1 MISGLWS
8 KKWFRVALILL
19 LLFALI
25 PLPKDALKYS
35 HSLYSKE
42 NVLLSARVSEDGQW
56 CLPLTEK
63 LPAHF
68 QNCIIEYED
77 AWFYFHPGVNP
88 LSLLK
93 AFIGYVRS
101 GKVKRGGSTIPM
113 QVMRIRFK
121 NSKRNILNKAL
132 ESVCAVKYS
141 LLRSK
146 SKVLMDWAQIAPF
159 GGNTIGAKSAA
170 LRYFGRDLN
179 NLSWGEY
186 ALLAV
191 MPNSPT
197 SANLKK
203 NRPKLLK
210 KRNFLLKK
218 LCSKGYFPKED
229 LWVYLEEE
237 LPETLKQIP
246 DTAPFLLD
254 FFIKKHPDQF
264 VFKST
269 CPAGLQNEI
278 VDIAEKE
285 IQFLQHDDIKNI
297 AAIVMDVEKNELLS
311 YVGNTRIN
319 QLKNRNFVDV
329 AQAPRSYGSLLKPF
343 LYGYAIDRGFILP
356 GELLYDI
363 PTAIGD
369 FTPKNFDEK
378 FRGAVRAD
386 ETILQSLNVPAVR
399 LLNQIGLSGFYE
411 FISRLHPAYLD
422 KGVDHYGLS
431 LILGGGETTLWEMSR
446 LYKGLAQNYLGQSYP
461 YRPVQYMVDRKE
473 ETEKVSVEFS
483 ASAITSLVSVMADI
497 HRPRE
502 DRFWFKFENEKK
514 IAWKTG
520 TSYGH
525 RDAWSIGFNG
535 KYVVAVW
542 IGNENGEGRHDL
554 TGISKAAPFMFQIF
568 NALPENKW
576 FATPPRWNKKQYIQV
591 CRESGKLAGTLC
603 KHKDKVFVEKESY
616 QWQQCK
622 MHTEVLINKKGF
634 LTSPQ
639 CAGEGDRKDTLFT
652 LPPEVEYYFRES
664 NLFFKGMPPS
674 DPDCEA
680 GIPSLSIIYP
690 QENVKIFIPRN
701 SESGVS
707 SILAKA
713 HHTSQEAVLYWYLDD
728 KYLKTSPSGEKNR
741 VCAIQPLPGKHRLS
755 VIDNKGFRSEVSF
768 EVLEK
773 E

>member
-1 MISGLWS
+1 MIRGLWS
-8 KKWFRVALILL
+8 KKWFRITLILFI
-19 LLFALI
+19 LFVLI
-25 PLPKDALKYS
+25 PVPKDSLMYS

-42 NVLLSARVSEDGQW
+42 NILLSARVSKDGQW
-56 CLPLTEK
+56 CLPVTEK
-63 LPAHF
+63 LPSRF
-68 QNCIIEYED
+68 ENCIIEYED
-77 AWFYFHPGVNP
+77 AWFYFHPGINP
-88 LSLLK
+88 VSLFK
-93 AFIGYVRS
+93 ALTSYLRT
-101 GKVKRGGSTIPM
+101 GKIKRGGSTIPM
-113 QVMRIRFK
+113 QVMRIRYK
-121 NSKRNILNKAL
+121 NSERNVLNKAL
-132 ESVCAVKYS
+132 ESVSAIKYS
-141 LLRSK
+141 LTNSK
-146 SKVLMDWAQIAPF
+146 SRVLKDWAQIAPF
-159 GGNTIGAKSAA
+159 GGNTIGAKSAS

-179 NLSWGEY
+179 DLSWGEY

-197 SANLKK
+197 SANLKS

-210 KRNFLLKK
+210 KRNFLLNK
-218 LCSKGYFPKED
+218 LCDKGYFPKAD
-229 LWVYLEEE
+229 LSIYLDEE

-246 DTAPFLLD
+246 DAAPFFLD
-254 FFIKKHPDQF
+254 FLIKKHPDEF
-264 VFKST
+264 VFRST
-269 CPAGLQNEI
+269 CQAELQYEM

-285 IQFLQHDDIKNI
+285 IQFLQHDDIRNI
-297 AAIVMDVEKNELLS
+297 AAVVIDLEKNELLS
-311 YVGNTRIN
+311 YVGNSKSG
-319 QLKNRNFVDV
+319 QSGKRNFVDV
-329 AQAPRSYGSLLKPF
+329 VQAPRSYGSLLKPF
-343 LYGYAIDRGFILP
+343 LYSYAVDRGFILP
-356 GELLYDI
+356 QEILYDI

-369 FTPKNFDEK
+369 FTPRNFDEK

-399 LLNQIGLSGFYE
+399 LLNQIGLAGFYE
-411 FISRLHPAYLD
+411 FISRLRPTFLD
-422 KGVDHYGLS
+422 KGADHYGLS
-431 LILGGGETTLWEMSR
+431 LILGGGETTLWDMSR
-446 LYKGLAQNYLGQSYP
+446 LYKGLAQNYLGKSNPFGEVIYLEDKKM
-461 YRPVQYMVDRKE
+461 PVE
-473 ETEKVSVEFS
+473 NVSVEFS
-483 ASAITSLVSVMADI
+483 PSAISSVISVMADVN
-497 HRPRE
+497 RPRE

-576 FATPPRWNKKQYIQV
+576 FASPPRWNKNKYIKV

-603 KHKDKVFVEKESY
+603 KHKDKYFVERESF
-616 QWQQCK
+616 QWQQCR
-622 MHTEVLINKKGF
+622 MHTEILINEKGF

-639 CAGEGDRKDTLFT
+639 CAKESDRKDTLFT

-664 NLFFKGMPPS
+664 NLFYKGMPAT
-674 DPDCEA
+674 DPDCDA
-680 GIPSLSIIYP
+680 AIPSLSIIYP
-690 QENVKIFIPRN
+690 QENVKIFIPRHA
-701 SESGVS
+701 ESGVS
-707 SILAKA
+707 SVLAKA

-741 VCAIQPLPGKHRLS
+741 VCAIQPLPGKHRLT
-755 VIDNKGFRSEVSF
+755 VIDNKGYRSEVSF